1 MIIIFND
8 SPQYPNRSVG
18 AYRIATVLRRQDLEV
33 EVIDYLHK
41 WETAHLNNKP
51 DPERL
56 FDYLDKIPNVEWWG
70 FSGKFLSAFSTHS
83 KNQFPGLKPQKKLE
97 GHFTKCSM
105 EYENKLIQ
113 YIRNRGG
120 SIVVG
125 GPATDVLK
133 IYCEESNIEQD
144 YKKINFPLSKKIDI
158 LCEGYADV
166 GVIAIHEHIMN
177 NADLKYTDL
186 NGVKVVNC
194 DTDYNNI
201 DLATLDTEYDSSD
214 FLLKEEVFPIEI
226 GRGCIFHC
234 AFCSF
239 GHLGK
244 KPGTYIRP
252 KESIKKDIVDRYE
265 KYGTTRFLFVD
276 DTFNDSVEKMKII
289 KEIRDETGIPFEF
302 WSYCRLDLLR
312 AKPEMVDLINDIGW
326 TSFTF
331 GVETFN
337 KASGKDVK
345 KGADPEKLKEFL
357 ITLRERFPKNKFHI
371 NFIVGLP
378 SDTEEEITESVQWFI
393 DHPTVAT
400 NLTIRELNIHNAR
413 HKRTASL
420 IAQNPESYGYT
431 VSKSNSNPSL
441 VNWVTKKG
449 MTLDFATKLS
459 KQLQET
465 YYRSVGKAVTP
476 VTVMMDDILDVDET
490 GMLVNNQGEVIK
502 SYLRNK
508 RKYRG
513 LDKDKPSIQ
522 S

>member
-8 SPQYPNRSVG
+8 SPQYPNRSIG
-18 AYRIATVLRRQDLEV
+18 AYRIATVLRRQGLEV

-41 WETAHLNNKP
+41 WELSHINGVPTPN
-51 DPERL
+51 RL
-56 FDYLDKIPNVEWWG
+56 FEYLDQIPNVEWWG
-70 FSGKFLSAFSTHS
+70 FSGKFLSAFSSHS
-83 KNQFPGLKPQKKLE
+83 KNQFPGLKQEKKLE

-105 EYENKLIQ
+105 EYENKLIE

-120 SIVVG
+120 AIVVG

-133 IYCEESNIEQD
+133 IYLDEANIEQE
-144 YKKINFPLSKKIDI
+144 YKKIKLPLHKKMDI

-166 GVIAIHEHIMN
+166 GVIAINDHIMSN
-177 NADLKYTDL
+177 GDLKYSEV
-186 NGVKVVNC
+186 NGVKVIDC
-194 DTDYNNI
+194 DKDYNNI
-201 DLATLDTEYDSSD
+201 DLATLDTEYDYSD
-214 FLLKEEVFPIEI
+214 FISREEVFPIEI

-244 KPGTYIRP
+244 KPGSYIRP

-312 AKPEMVDLINDIGW
+312 AKPEMVDLIDQIGW

-337 KASGKDVK
+337 RASGKDVK

-357 ITLRERFPKNKFHI
+357 INLRERFPKNKFHI

-378 SDTEEEITESVQWFI
+378 SDTQEEVIESVQWFI
-393 DHPTVAT
+393 DNLGVAT

-413 HKRTASL
+413 YKRTASL
-420 IAQNPESYGYT
+420 IAQNPEAYGYT

-441 VNWVTKKG
+441 VDWVTKTG
-449 MTLDFATKLS
+449 MTLEDATILS
-459 KQLQET
+459 KNLQKK
-465 YYRSVGKAVTP
+465 YYQSLSNKAVTP
-476 VTVMMDDILDVDET
+476 VTVMMDDVLDIDET
-490 GMLVNNQGEVIK
+490 GMLVNNQSQFVRN
-502 SYLRNK
+502 YLKNK
-508 RKYRG
+508 RIYRG
-513 LDKDKPSIQ
+513 LNKPPMKS
-522 S
+522 